1 MKGKLGEVLRQVR
14 WASTSPEGHVNVLVA
29 LNSPEVS
36 SETRA
41 KLEAAGLEVDRV
53 IKNKII
59 GSISSDKIDS
69 LKALPEVEE
78 VESSVRLEPHT
89 P

>member
-1 MKGKLGEVLRQVR
+1 MTGKLGEVLRQVR
-14 WASTSPEGHVNVLVA
+14 STSTSAEGHVKVLVA

-41 KLEAAGLEVDRV
+41 KLKAAGLEVDRV

-59 GSISSDKIDS
+59 GSISSDRIDS